1 MRRKRAEEKAEIKRE
16 SAKNDEGKMLDQSE
30 ANLLDLVEAEL
41 LDQSEGK
48 LARKGKSGRSGKAN
62 SAFSFTFLVNLYW

>member
-16 SAKNDEGKMLDQSE
+16 TAKNDEGKMLDQSE
-30 ANLLDLVEAEL
+30 ANLLDLG
-41 LDQSEGK
+41 EGK